1 MIGANEGATMEN
13 DDSLH
18 AVLEHCDDLPREQHK
33 AGAVLLAEGPGTGR
47 MYILVK
53 GAVEILHDGQTVAAI
68 DEPGAILG
76 EMSALLGTG
85 HVASV
90 RAATD
95 VVAYRIDD
103 ARTFLRDNPEI
114 GLHIAVILARRLH
127 DSSIYLADYKRQYAD
142 NPDHF
147 PLVDEVLEILVQR
160 QSKKKRGGR
169 P

>member
-1 MIGANEGATMEN
+1 MEN

-18 AVLEHCDDLPREQHK
+18 AVLAHCEHLPRERHK
-33 AGAVLLAEGPGTGR
+33 AGTVLLAAGPGTGR
-47 MYILVK
+47 MYILVS
-53 GAVEILHDGQTVAAI
+53 GAMEVLHEDQTVAAI
-68 DEPGAILG
+68 DEPGAVFG

-95 VVAYRIDD
+95 VTVYRIDD
-103 ARTFLRDNPEI
+103 ARAFLRENPEI

-127 DSSIYLADYKRQYAD
+127 DSSIYLADYKRQYAND
-142 NPDHF
+142 PDHF

-160 QSKKKRGGR
+160 QSRRRKGGKA
-169 P
+169 